1 MQYVLFEFL
10 VRVCYV
16 ISRNV
21 IGSRLCAY
29 MYVYHM
35 YVSVGIID
43 LEISQQ
49 VVYQG
54 QEEVNYHLHSQTG
67 APPDQLPLTIQT
79 RFSSPTTP
87 Y

>member
-1 MQYVLFEFL
+1 MEHYLLDHGHCHLGERSVMLCMQYVLFEFL

-35 YVSVGIID
+35 YLSVGIID
-43 LEISQQ
+43 FELS
-49 VVYQG
+49 
-54 QEEVNYHLHSQTG
+54 H
-67 APPDQLPLTIQT
+67 
-79 RFSSPTTP
+79 
-87 Y
+87 